1 MSAPVR
7 STFADVYQVN
17 KDSST
22 YTPVQFTV
30 MLLCSVVLFL
40 TVLIHQ
46 THSASTSS
54 FDFLLEPSK
63 SAYVG
68 RGECLTFRIPEN
80 HLVTGELR
88 VDRPDDPHYQVRVL
102 VTGRD
107 GHQPVNLANLVGKT
121 PFSFLS
127 NADKQNEYDVCFRA
141 TPRPRQHQPGM
152 PPPPP
157 PPANTPA
164 FRVGV
169 SLTLAPNFFDE
180 HLAAEYKLKPVEGDY
195 IQSEEKMR
203 LVAAEMGTYLKSE
216 ERLRDVNESTLEM
229 VTWLSVASIVCM
241 VGIGVWQVY
250 YLKGYFRTKK
260 LI

>member
-1 MSAPVR
+1 MLLTFIVAAFLAATGAHA
-7 STFADVYQVN
+7 STT
-17 KDSST
+17 ST
-22 YTPVQFTV
+22 Y
-30 MLLCSVVLFL
+30 
-40 TVLIHQ
+40 
-46 THSASTSS
+46 
-54 FDFLLEPSK
+54 DFLLEPSK
-63 SAYVG
+63 SAYIG

-88 VDRPDDPHYQVRVL
+88 VDRADDPHFVVRVL
-102 VTGRD
+102 ITGRD
-107 GHQPVNLANLVGKT
+107 GHQPVNLPNLLHKT
-121 PFSFLS
+121 PFSFLT
-127 NADKQNEYDVCFRA
+127 NTDKQNEYDVCFRA
-141 TPRPRQHQPGM
+141 TPKPRQHQPGV
-152 PPPPP
+152 P
-157 PPANTPA
+157 PPAPPQNAPA

-169 SLTLAPNFFDE
+169 TLSYAPNFFDE

-203 LVAAEMGTYLKSE
+203 QVAAEMSSYLKSE

-229 VTWLSVASIVCM
+229 ITWLSVLSIVSL